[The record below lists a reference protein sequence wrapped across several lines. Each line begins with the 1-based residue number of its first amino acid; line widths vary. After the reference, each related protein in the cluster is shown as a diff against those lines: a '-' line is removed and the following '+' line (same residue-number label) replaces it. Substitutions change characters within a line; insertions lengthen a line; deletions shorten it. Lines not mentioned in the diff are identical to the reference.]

1 MGKRTN
7 VPENQKE
14 FTKQEDTVKLIPKT
28 ENIQDATNYQPGI
41 TSHNLFEH
49 IKCSTFDH
57 LGIWGRIILCFFT

>member
-7 VPENQKE
+7 IPENQKE
-14 FTKQEDTVKLIPKT
+14 FTKQENTVEVIPKT

-49 IKCSTFDH
+49 IKCSTFAH
-57 LGIWGRIILCFFT
+57 LGI